1 MEVELKD
8 IGKRFQKSWIFEN
21 LSTSFPQETRCAVLG
36 GNGSGKSTLLQI
48 ISGYLSPSAGEVL
61 WKKNGQLISID
72 ALHKHVSMCTPFL
85 SLHDD
90 LTLAENVE
98 FFTHFKP
105 LRQDWDTAAL
115 ADLMG
120 LSAHKHKTLR
130 QYSSG
135 MRQRVKLALAILA
148 NTDLLLLDEPTS
160 HLDHKAIDWFAQ
172 LLEQHLQGRSLFVA
186 SNSEAAETAFCTS
199 SLIVEQFRTSTK

>member
-1 MEVELKD
+1 
-8 IGKRFQKSWIFEN
+8 
-21 LSTSFPQETRCAVLG
+21 
-36 GNGSGKSTLLQI
+36 
-48 ISGYLSPSAGEVL
+48 
-61 WKKNGQLISID
+61 
-72 ALHKHVSMCTPFL
+72 LHRHVSMCTPFL

-90 LTLAENVE
+90 LTLTENVD

-120 LSAHKHKTLR
+120 LSTHKHKTLR

-148 NTDLLLLDEPTS
+148 DTELLLLDEPTS
-160 HLDHKAIDWFAQ
+160 HLDHKAIDWFSQ

-199 SLIVEQFRTSTK
+199 TLVVENYRTATT